1 MRAAAVVVVRIRG
14 KDAPQMTLV
23 EDHDVI
29 ATLAAKRTDDAFDI
43 CISAKMIARADNVGD
58 PT

>member
-14 KDAPQMTLV
+14 EDAMQMALV
-23 EDHDVI
+23 EDYYV
-29 ATLAAKRTDDAFDI
+29 AEALAAKRTDDAFDI